1 MSKFKNMKIAVT
13 HEQPLG
19 DVVLELKRLGYRKEY
34 ESDEINYA
42 ITFNDGAFGLM
53 TFDVS
58 DCEETTILS
67 EIKEMKP

>member
-1 MSKFKNMKIAVT
+1 MSSFKSMKILVKNNLD
-13 HEQPLG
+13 EI
-19 DVVLELKRLGYRKEY
+19 VVELDRLGYRKEY

-58 DCEETTILS
+58 DCEETTTQAEL
-67 EIKEMKP
+67 KLMK